1 MNAAPARDAFVP
13 IKLVIEVLKFG
24 SSPNAAANSFNVS
37 KVAGADD
44 TIPAIAAS
52 TYPGV
57 AIPVNVEPSPVYAPL
72 NLVAVITPLVTTL
85 VLLPIPIETFSH
97 PVSCEVLIP
106 VIPEPPPTKLPA

>member
-44 TIPAIAAS
+44 TIPATAAS

-57 AIPVNVEPSPVYAPL
+57 AIPVKADPLPV
-72 NLVAVITPLVTTL
+72 NEVADIFPAALKPAAVMIPLVTTL
-85 VLLPIPIETFSH
+85 V
-97 PVSCEVLIP
+97 
-106 VIPEPPPTKLPA
+106 